1 MSHVF
6 SGNEKKNF
14 NLYGKVYYIFQ
25 FFSVLSKLVIEN
37 QLPKCILKKSCST
50 RHFPTISIVIRLKLY
65 KLDLHPTSKRKLC
78 TQQTVLIH
86 QFKQDL
92 TCTYETM

>member
-1 MSHVF
+1 MSLVVMR
-6 SGNEKKNF
+6 KKILISMKKFITFFNF
-14 NLYGKVYYIFQ
+14 FQ
-25 FFSVLSKLVIEN
+25 FFQNSHRKSVAKMYT
-37 QLPKCILKKSCST
+37 KKSCST